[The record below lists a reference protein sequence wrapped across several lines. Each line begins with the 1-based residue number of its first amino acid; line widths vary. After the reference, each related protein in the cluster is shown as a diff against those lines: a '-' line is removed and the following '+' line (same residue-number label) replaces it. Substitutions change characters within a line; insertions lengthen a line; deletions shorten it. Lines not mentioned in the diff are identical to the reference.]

1 MKKKKSIYNDS
12 FWIRK
17 ICYFI
22 NVNIIYIM
30 RSLTF
35 ADFFKELLII

>member
-1 MKKKKSIYNDS
+1 MKKKESINNGS
-12 FWIRK
+12 FWIKK

-30 RSLTF
+30 CSLIF
-35 ADFFKELLII
+35 ANFFKKLLMI